1 MTISRLL
8 YLGFGILIVLFLI
21 SGLIA
26 YLQIREISAA
36 EAQKAEVTRPLQKA
50 VLDMTIHSLQTV
62 RGVVSY
68 VERHDFEDMARVK
81 DSQKDFETCFDS
93 FQKLDVTDEQ
103 RRFASEVHKL
113 FTSYQTTGDAIM
125 TLADQQRSDRQI
137 LREYARSMTELI
149 DQKLLRSADQ
159 VVDGV
164 ARQNLEA
171 AMTMAVKIQ
180 EIHSIH
186 EAYMME
192 RDPGLQERLD
202 DAQLEFQRAITV
214 HREASPS
221 PEELEVLDQLAD
233 DFARATVVGARIITT
248 TNDIKDS
255 LERFH
260 AEVTK
265 ADRILH
271 EKVEPGIARQVE
283 VTRKQAKR
291 ATDLATTVI
300 VVSALVG
307 LLFGGFISVV
317 IQRRVTRPLKN
328 MAEAMAPVALGD
340 LRSPALADSKDEPGL
355 LAAAFNQ
362 MVGSLRYL
370 LGETKTMTDEVAT
383 ASSEIAA
390 GARQQV
396 TNLTESA
403 TSINQIATVA
413 EQFKATMQEFA
424 DRARAV
430 EEAAEETGRRSDEG
444 RGLTRESVT
453 RIDQVQDNAQ
463 AAGESVLDLAGQM
476 HRINEITTTVN
487 EIAEQTKLLSLN
499 ASIEAARAGEHGRG
513 FAVVATQVR
522 ELANQSKEAAGRIES
537 VIAETHKT
545 MQTVVAQIQEGSRLS
560 EESGEIVK
568 TVMDAFEEIAVAV
581 FQTTEAMKQI
591 SIGAKDQ
598 EQGITDLANGIAQVD
613 TASNE
618 ALAAAQQ
625 TQKSIAAIDER
636 IRTLNDKMA
645 GFQT

>member
-1 MTISRLL
+1 
-8 YLGFGILIVLFLI
+8 
-21 SGLIA
+21 
-26 YLQIREISAA
+26 
-36 EAQKAEVTRPLQKA
+36 
-50 VLDMTIHSLQTV
+50 
-62 RGVVSY
+62 
-68 VERHDFEDMARVK
+68 
-81 DSQKDFETCFDS
+81 
-93 FQKLDVTDEQ
+93 
-103 RRFASEVHKL
+103 
-113 FTSYQTTGDAIM
+113 
-125 TLADQQRSDRQI
+125 
-137 LREYARSMTELI
+137 
-149 DQKLLRSADQ
+149 
-159 VVDGV
+159 
-164 ARQNLEA
+164 
-171 AMTMAVKIQ
+171 MAVRIQ
-180 EIHSIH
+180 EVHSIH

-192 RDPGLQERLD
+192 RDPGLEQRLG
-202 DAQLEFQRAITV
+202 DAQQEFQRAITV
-214 HREASPS
+214 YRDTSPS

-233 DFARATVVGARIITT
+233 DFARATLVGTRIITT
-248 TNDIKDS
+248 TNEIKDS
-255 LERFH
+255 LSRFH
-260 AEVTK
+260 ADVVR

-271 EKVEPGIARQVE
+271 EKVEPEIARQVE
-283 VTRKQAKR
+283 MTRKQAKR

-300 VVSALVG
+300 VVSVLAG

-340 LRSPALADSKDEPGL
+340 LRSPALAHSKDEPGL

-383 ASSEIAA
+383 ASSEIAT

-430 EEAAEETGRRSDEG
+430 EEAAEETGKRSDEG
-444 RGLTRESVT
+444 RGLTRESVS

-463 AAGESVLDLAGQM
+463 AAGESVLDLARQM
-476 HRINEITTTVN
+476 QRINEITTTVN

-537 VIAETHKT
+537 VVAETHKT
-545 MQTVVAQIQEGSRLS
+545 MQAVVAQMEEGSRLS
-560 EESGEIVK
+560 EESSEIVK
-568 TVMDAFEEIAVAV
+568 TVMEAFEQIAMAV

-591 SIGAKDQ
+591 TVGAKDQ
-598 EQGITDLANGIAQVD
+598 EAGIADLANGIVQVD

-618 ALAAAQQ
+618 ALAAARQ
-625 TQKSIAAIDER
+625 TQKSIAAIDEQ
-636 IRTLNDKMA
+636 IRTLNDRMA